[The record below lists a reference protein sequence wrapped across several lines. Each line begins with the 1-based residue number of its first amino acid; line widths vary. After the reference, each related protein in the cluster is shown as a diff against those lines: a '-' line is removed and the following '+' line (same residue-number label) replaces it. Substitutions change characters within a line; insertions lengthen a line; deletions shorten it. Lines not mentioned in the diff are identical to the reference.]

1 MKTTAQITAI
11 VASYLQ
17 GTEEGITQAY
27 DTIFSTP
34 DLRADLEERNLTAC
48 EYIEEVLMPL
58 TENNR
63 YKDFAAENTKPDG
76 LRFLPYDHKCYD
88 VAGTNYTV
96 TDLDNELVNEEH
108 RENAIVIRLDEKEI
122 FRGGTW
128 AEVIAKLKE
137 LV

>member
-1 MKTTAQITAI
+1 MKTTEQITAI
-11 VASYLQ
+11 VASYRQ

-27 DTIFSTP
+27 DTIFNTP
-34 DLRADLEERNLTAC
+34 ELKADLEERNLTAC

-58 TENNR
+58 TESNR
-63 YKDFAAENTKPDG
+63 YKDFVAENAKPGG

-108 RENAIVIRLDEKEI
+108 RENAFVIRLDEKEI
-122 FRGGTW
+122 FRGETW
-128 AEVIAKLKE
+128 EEVIAKLKE